1 MSISFNDIT
10 VEFEDVSLDEAN
22 SEIYEFALK
31 EACTGYHYY
40 DGKIFSLF
48 FTRNRLLKIWNLYP
62 DLRPGI
68 LENVILRSYTWKSRL
83 PKEDSLQM
91 FSNCKTICEK
101 IAEDRAVDLS
111 PEWDRTQARMVSLG
125 YISVEPDSLENLK
138 KLSESQTG
146 DTYSYWLNKYM
157 NTLDS
162 SNEQEFEDL
171 YLSIKRAP
179 GATDVRR
186 VILSAAL
193 QREALSEKILE
204 KIVKSAPITLRRSIV
219 KSLSDQKS
227 SCQNILYYQDESRR
241 QWARYNDKDFEEA
254 KEKAAKLESK
264 LILFAPVQ
272 DAEIQNCLIRTLE
285 KENLVWI
292 VPAVS
297 SIGRKY
303 LSDNLQ
309 RRMS

>member
-1 MSISFNDIT
+1 MSINLNDIT
-10 VEFEDVSLDEAN
+10 VESEDVSLDEAN

-40 DGKIFSLF
+40 NGKIFSLF
-48 FTRNRLLKIWNLYP
+48 FTNNRLLKIWNLYP
-62 DLRPGI
+62 DLRYGI
-68 LENVILRSYTWKSRL
+68 LENVIMRSYSWQGKIS
-83 PKEDSLQM
+83 KEESLQM
-91 FSNCKTICEK
+91 TSNCKTICEK
-101 IAEDRAVDLS
+101 IVEDRAGDLS
-111 PEWDRTQARMVSLG
+111 PEWAKTQDRMEHLG
-125 YISVEPDSLENLK
+125 YISVERDFLGNLE
-138 KLSESQTG
+138 KLSEFQTG
-146 DTYSYWLNKYM
+146 ETYNYWLHQYM

-186 VILSAAL
+186 VILNAAL
-193 QREALSEKILE
+193 QKEALSEKILK

-219 KSLSDQKS
+219 RSLSDQKS
-227 SCQNILYYQDESRR
+227 SCQHILYYKHESRR
-241 QWARYNDKDFEEA
+241 QWSRYSKEDFEAAE
-254 KEKAAKLESK
+254 EKAAKLESK

-272 DAEIQNCLIRTLE
+272 DVRIQSDLIKSLE

-297 SIGRKY
+297 SLGRSY

>member
-1 MSISFNDIT
+1 MGISLNDIT
-10 VEFEDVSLDEAN
+10 VEFEDVSLNEEN

-31 EACTGYHYY
+31 QACTGYHYY
-40 DGKIFSLF
+40 DGKIFPLF
-48 FTRNRLLKIWNLYP
+48 FARNRLLKIWNLYP
-62 DLRPGI
+62 YLRSDI
-68 LENVILRSYTWKSRL
+68 LENVILKSYAWSSKL
-83 PKEDSLQM
+83 PKEDSLQI
-91 FSNCKTICEK
+91 FSNCKIICEK
-101 IAEDRAVDLS
+101 ITEDRAGDLS
-111 PEWDRTQARMVSLG
+111 PEWDRTQRRMESLG
-125 YISVEPDSLENLK
+125 YISVERDSLGNLK

-146 DTYSYWLNKYM
+146 DTYNYWLHEYM

-179 GATDVRR
+179 GATDIRR

-241 QWARYNDKDFEEA
+241 QWAR
-254 KEKAAKLESK
+254 
-264 LILFAPVQ
+264 
-272 DAEIQNCLIRTLE
+272 
-285 KENLVWI
+285 
-292 VPAVS
+292 
-297 SIGRKY
+297 
-303 LSDNLQ
+303 
-309 RRMS
+309 

>member
-1 MSISFNDIT
+1 MSINLSDIT
-10 VEFEDVSLDEAN
+10 VESEDVSLDEAN

-48 FTRNRLLKIWNLYP
+48 FTKNRLLKIWNLYP
-62 DLRPGI
+62 DLRYGI
-68 LENVILRSYTWKSRL
+68 LENVIMRSYSWQGKIS
-83 PKEDSLQM
+83 KEDSLQM
-91 FSNCKTICEK
+91 ISNCKTICEK
-101 IAEDRAVDLS
+101 IVEDRAGDLS
-111 PEWDRTQARMVSLG
+111 PEWAKTQDRMESLG
-125 YISVEPDSLENLK
+125 YISVERDFLGNLE
-138 KLSESQTG
+138 KLSEFQTG
-146 DTYSYWLNKYM
+146 ETYNYWLHQYM

-186 VILSAAL
+186 VILNAAL
-193 QREALSEKILE
+193 QKEALSEKILK

-219 KSLSDQKS
+219 RSLSDQKS
-227 SCQNILYYQDESRR
+227 SCQHILYYKHESRR
-241 QWARYNDKDFEEA
+241 QWSRYSKEDFEAAE
-254 KEKAAKLESK
+254 EKAAKLESK

-272 DAEIQNCLIRTLE
+272 DVRIQSDLIKSLE

-297 SIGRKY
+297 SLGRSY